1 MRHNASGRVA
11 GLLAT
16 KLSRVLSHALMA
28 RRVRLV
34 ECGFLTSE
42 PGAHAQS
49 FHTDTAPH
57 TLGSCEA
64 AAVKVAEAMP
74 PVGPETMFEDV
85 YMNPTQQLK
94 DQKKYLH
101 ELVQKGGIGAEVG
114 HFPL

>member
-1 MRHNASGRVA
+1 
-11 GLLAT
+11 
-16 KLSRVLSHALMA
+16 
-28 RRVRLV
+28 
-34 ECGFLTSE
+34 
-42 PGAHAQS
+42 
-49 FHTDTAPH
+49 
-57 TLGSCEA
+57 
-64 AAVKVAEAMP
+64 MP